1 MPSVAAADPRL
12 ATSLPAGFVLGTAG
26 HIDHGKSTLVHAL
39 TGIDPDR
46 LEEEKRRGM
55 TIDLGFAYLD
65 LPSGRRVGI
74 VDVPGHQRFIK
85 NMLAGAQG
93 FDAAMLVIAAD
104 EGVMPQTREHLD
116 ILDLLG
122 IPSGLVAL
130 TKADL
135 VDEEWL
141 ALMTKEVRQRL
152 VGTTLAGAP
161 ILACSALTRSGLPE
175 LVTALDVLLT
185 KASPRPDLGRPRL
198 PVDRSFAI
206 QGFGAVVTGTLTGGS
221 LEVGEEVEILPAGQR
236 ARIRGLQQHNRKVE
250 QASPGNRTAVNL
262 AGVTHNDIQRGDVIA
277 RPGTLR
283 VSRRLDI
290 HVRALGDSP
299 FPLRHRAR
307 VVAYLG
313 TAEISGQAILLDRET
328 IEPGEGGWV
337 QLYLDTPAPVLPGDR
352 LVLRLPA
359 PPTTLA
365 GGTVVDA
372 APQRHRRRDPAVLA
386 SLNRRVQGDA
396 AERLLEELAKHPQ
409 GAGSQQ
415 LAGALGVAQADVRTS
430 LPELVERQTAV
441 EAGDLILTRRHWE
454 AWLERLRLALTA
466 FHAAHPLRAGMPKE
480 ELRTRTGIPVGLLT
494 AALAHLVG
502 TGQVI
507 EDAREVH
514 LSTHRPA
521 LAPPDQEASLRLVQ
535 ELETAGFAP
544 PLVPELSRRY
554 ALTPA
559 LLQHLIDRGLVVRV
573 SDELLFGRKAY
584 DRAVE
589 AITHFLRQEKQLTV
603 AQARDL
609 LGSSRK
615 YVLPLLEHLD
625 AQKITRRAG
634 DLRSLR

>member
-1 MPSVAAADPRL
+1 
-12 ATSLPAGFVLGTAG
+12 
-26 HIDHGKSTLVHAL
+26 
-39 TGIDPDR
+39 
-46 LEEEKRRGM
+46 
-55 TIDLGFAYLD
+55 
-65 LPSGRRVGI
+65 
-74 VDVPGHQRFIK
+74 
-85 NMLAGAQG
+85 
-93 FDAAMLVIAAD
+93 MLVIAAD

-141 ALMTKEVRQRL
+141 ALVTKEVAQRL
-152 VGTTLAGAP
+152 VGTVLAGAP
-161 ILACSALTRSGLPE
+161 ILACSALTRTGLPE
-175 LVTALDVLLT
+175 LVTALDALLT

-198 PVDRSFAI
+198 PVDRSFPI
-206 QGFGAVVTGTLTGGS
+206 QGFGTVVTGTLTGGS
-221 LEVGEEVEILPAGQR
+221 LELGEEVEILPAGRR
-236 ARIRGLQQHNRKVE
+236 ARIRGLQQHNRKVK

-262 AGVTHNDIQRGDVIA
+262 SGVTHNDIQRGDLVA

-283 VSRRLDI
+283 VSRRLDV
-290 HVRALGDSP
+290 HARALGDSP

-313 TAEISGQAILLDRET
+313 TAEIGGQAILLDRDT
-328 IEPGEGGWV
+328 IEPGEGGWI

-372 APQRHRRRDPAVLA
+372 APQRHRRRDPGILA
-386 SLNRRVQGDA
+386 SLDRRVQGDA
-396 AERLLEELAKHPQ
+396 TARLLEELEKHPQ
-409 GAGSQQ
+409 GAGAQQ
-415 LAGALGVAQADVRTS
+415 LAGALGVSPADVRAS
-430 LPELVERQTAV
+430 LSELVEGQAAL
-441 EAGDLILTRRHWE
+441 EAGDLILARRHWE
-454 AWLERLRLALTA
+454 AWLERLRLALA
-466 FHAAHPLRAGMPKE
+466 AYHAAHPLRAGMPKE
-480 ELRTRTGIPVGLLT
+480 ELRTRTAIPAGLLP

-502 TGQVI
+502 TGQVV

-514 LSTHRPA
+514 LSAHRPA
-521 LAPPDQEASLRLVQ
+521 LSQSDQDLSLRLVQ
-535 ELETAGFAP
+535 ELESAGFAP
-544 PLVPELSRRY
+544 PLLPELSLRY

-559 LLQHLIDRGLVVRV
+559 LLQHLVDGGLVVRV

-589 AITHFLRQEKQLTV
+589 AITHFLRQQKQLTV

-609 LGSSRK
+609 LDSSRK

>member
-1 MPSVAAADPRL
+1 MPGVAVTDL
-12 ATSLPAGFVLGTAG
+12 LSLPAGFVLGTAG
-26 HIDHGKSTLVHAL
+26 HIDHGKSTLVRAL

-122 IPSGLVAL
+122 IPNGLVAL
-130 TKADL
+130 TKTDL

-141 ALMTKEVRQRL
+141 ALMAKEVRQRL
-152 VGTTLAGAP
+152 AGTTLAGAP
-161 ILACSALTRSGLPE
+161 ILACSAVTRTGLPE
-175 LVTALDVLLT
+175 LVTALDAFLT
-185 KASPRPDLGRPRL
+185 EASPRPDLGRPRL

-206 QGFGAVVTGTLTGGS
+206 QGFGAVVTGTLTAGS
-221 LEVGEEVEILPAGQR
+221 LAVGDEVEILPAGRR

-262 AGVTHNDIQRGDVIA
+262 AGVTHNDIQRGDMIA

-283 VSRRLDI
+283 VSRRLDV

-313 TAEISGQAILLDRET
+313 TAEIGGQAILLDRET

-372 APQRHRRRDPAVLA
+372 APQRHRRRDPAILA
-386 SLNRRVQGDA
+386 SLDRRVQGDA
-396 AERLLEELAKHPQ
+396 AARLLEELAKHPQ
-409 GAGSQQ
+409 GAGAQQ
-415 LAGALGVAQADVRTS
+415 LAGALGVALADVRTS
-430 LPELVERQTAV
+430 LPELVERQAAV
-441 EAGDLILTRRHWE
+441 EAGDLILTQHHWE
-454 AWLERLRLALTA
+454 AWLERLRLALAA

-480 ELRTRTGIPVGLLT
+480 ELRTRTAIPLGLLV

-502 TGQVI
+502 TGQVV

-514 LSTHRPA
+514 LSAHRPA
-521 LAPPDQEASLRLVQ
+521 LSQPDQDVSLRLVQ
-535 ELETAGFAP
+535 ELESAGFAP

-559 LLQHLIDRGLVVRV
+559 LLQHLVDGGMVVRV

-584 DRAVE
+584 DSAVE
-589 AITHFLRQEKQLTV
+589 AITHFLRQEGQLTV

-609 LGSSRK
+609 LDSSRK